1 MVRSDANGPRAL
13 CLGCGC
19 CLWGVVAGA
28 EGHGARAALHS
39 SEAWLRARACRPWG
53 PVCGLWV
60 GREVGAKGRATVAH
74 LALWLLVVGL
84 WPVTV
89 WITI

>member
-60 GREVGAKGRATVAH
+60 GREVGPRVGPRLRILH
-74 LALWLLVVGL
+74 CGCSSLAFG
-84 WPVTV
+84 P
-89 WITI
+89 